1 MSIEVL
7 GPVLKFPFIPDE
19 VKSLF
24 DSILF
29 ISRFRT
35 RWRQYYWQ
43 YQNVRCIVRCEALI
57 VQTTLVTSREIGD
70 IVAGDC
76 EVNSS
81 FDDDCNSDDDGDD
94 YCDGDDDGDV

>member
-29 ISRFRT
+29 ISRLRT
-35 RWRQYYWQ
+35 RRRQYYWQ
-43 YQNVRCIVRCEALI
+43 YQNVRCIVCCEALV

-70 IVAGDC
+70 IVAG

>member
-24 DSILF
+24 DSRL
-29 ISRFRT
+29 RT
-35 RWRQYYWQ
+35 RCQYYWQ
-43 YQNVRCIVRCEALI
+43 YQNVRCIVCCEALV

-70 IVAGDC
+70 IVAG

-81 FDDDCNSDDDGDD
+81 FDD